1 MMGFIFTPVRVN
13 VAYMVTLNAYKAL
26 WLWRTKNAVSAQ
38 CTISNHRKTV
48 TDKLL
53 SEQKF
58 VTISTLS
65 NVLHRSYF
73 HE

>member
-1 MMGFIFTPVRVN
+1 M
-13 VAYMVTLNAYKAL
+13 AL
-26 WLWRTKNAVSAQ
+26 ANKKCSFSTMNY
-38 CTISNHRKTV
+38 ISNHRKTV